1 MNQMWC
7 RSVKKDRKWLL
18 LILHADGDASAF
30 RIFLRGSSGELIDP
44 GLVSPP
50 RVQQSDARCLEIT
63 DVSRDHSQIMHQ
75 GGRRDERIPLR
86 PRIRYVQPGAASGH
100 GSIHRQDALREG
112 GKDVLVEP
120 TAEDGA
126 LGGIAAFDE
135 QDAHLKLQ
143 YGDGDMS

>member
-1 MNQMWC
+1 MAAVDPARAW
-7 RSVKKDRKWLL
+7 R
-18 LILHADGDASAF
+18 A
-30 RIFLRGSSGELIDP
+30 GELIDR

-50 RVQQSDARCLEIT
+50 RVQQSDARCFEIT
-63 DVSRDHSQIMHQ
+63 DVSRDHRQIMHQ